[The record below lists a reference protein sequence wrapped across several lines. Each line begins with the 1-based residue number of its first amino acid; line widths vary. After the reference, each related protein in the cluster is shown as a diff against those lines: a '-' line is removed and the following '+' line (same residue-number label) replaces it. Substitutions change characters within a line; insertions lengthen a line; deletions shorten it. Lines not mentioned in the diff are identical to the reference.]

1 MVESLVQVA
10 TMQYVHHFS
19 LCLLHAWIFV
29 PSQHAL
35 FLSTVILSLCD
46 PEVAAV
52 NIHEV
57 FRSCRR
63 GHQEG
68 PKQLLS
74 LIDTGNS
81 KASVNIGE

>member
-1 MVESLVQVA
+1 
-10 TMQYVHHFS
+10 MQYVHHFS

-29 PSQHAL
+29 PSRHAL
-35 FLSTVILSLCD
+35 FLSTVIPSLCD

-52 NIHEV
+52 KIHEIL
-57 FRSCRR
+57 RSCRR